1 MKKRLICLLLALV
14 LCLSVLPMSAGA
26 EEIDP
31 AAVWNSLK
39 NSRLVCSSPICHPT
53 AAITLVLPDGVTMDT
68 LTDLGIRFYW
78 WHGKGGQQAAHN
90 AFAYTPTDEDAGY
103 AVSVIFLRT
112 QENGYDDYL
121 PTAASLTVEPGR
133 LVTWV
138 ANNDDEPVTERLP
151 LGTVLTERTPEKPGY
166 FFVGWYTDEA
176 LTKPWSFR
184 TGKLTRDI
192 TLYARWFEQSTART
206 TPLDLTEARVS
217 FTYRNGYPGSFD
229 PAAGGISVLDNA
241 EGWSWDAST
250 KTLTLRNANFDIPAT
265 DGMAVRL
272 PAGSTVVLEGENT
285 VTGIGNSLVGSEGS
299 LTVQGSGTLNLRQM
313 ATEAYPVQ
321 VYGLTAGGTL
331 TIRDAMVNITLDK
344 SIISVGIH
352 GGVVQVENAELLIRS
367 GETPNDDGKG
377 FSPNQTCGIAFDRGA
392 TLTDSKVTIYAGDS
406 DKRSIGI
413 FTDRSGS
420 PTLTVNGG
428 DLDVRSGHPMS
439 KTAVVRA
446 IELTGALRTEAGSG
460 AEITATNG
468 GTEQAAITAAGGITG
483 FDYAG
488 GVNTEK
494 STATA
499 LYANKDNDFMLTLT
513 AQKSATSGGS
523 IGGSSGGSGGSKT
536 QPVVKIPISSGESR
550 DDLSG
555 IITGGKLIIT
565 PDRRV
570 DFEDGDVVIGAR
582 FTGDYDTTVLP
593 KDLVSQLPGK
603 DSLTV
608 DGKNGTLTVNGNVLE
623 QLKNAPLDIRFKS
636 DAESRRDATP
646 EQKKLLEGLGAAAAM
661 DVSLQQNG
669 SDLDLGDL
677 NLGTGDL
684 NFGRISADDLNIGNA
699 KSDGL
704 IFDNIDLGKL
714 NFDNIDLGGLKLDI
728 FDPTLNIGIAM
739 EDGLKIKND
748 LPLLIL
754 SPRLTLEEKTQLI
767 GGAAGL
773 YLTPD
778 GQAEQVPLFSDHLGE
793 LSLLTTHLSL
803 YAIVPAECQHDA
815 ACPVRRFRDLDAD
828 AWYHDGVH
836 ACALLGLTQGVGN
849 RTFDPD
855 GTLTR
860 AQFVTMLWRLA
871 GEPGTNGDELRE
883 FSDVGSGGY
892 YAAAVQWAAANGIAE
907 GTSKTEFSPNAPITR
922 EQLAAMLFRYAM
934 YDGLTAVV
942 LSENLI
948 SFPDEQQLSDWAIP
962 AMQWAVG
969 SGIINGTPEGKLAP
983 QSTAT
988 RAQAAAMI
996 GRYLKK

>member
-1 MKKRLICLLLALV
+1 MKKRGICILLALC
-14 LCLSVLPMSAGA
+14 LCLSLLPGVAAAGGTCRVTWEA
-26 EEIDP
+26 NDGSEPYVETV
-31 AAVWNSLK
+31 AAGKKLTK
-39 NSRLVCSSPICHPT
+39 RDLER
-53 AAITLVLPDGVTMDT
+53 DGYYLLGWFRDKE
-68 LTDLGIRFYW
+68 LTDAWNF
-78 WHGKGGQQAAHN
+78 
-90 AFAYTPTDEDAGY
+90 
-103 AVSVIFLRT
+103 
-112 QENGYDDYL
+112 
-121 PTAASLTVEPGR
+121 
-133 LVTWV
+133 
-138 ANNDDEPVTERLP
+138 NND
-151 LGTVLTERTPEKPGY
+151 TVQ
-166 FFVGWYTDEA
+166 
-176 LTKPWSFR
+176 S
-184 TGKLTRDI
+184 DI
-192 TLYARWFEQSTART
+192 TLYASWFQLGVTRT
-206 TPLDLTEARVS
+206 QPLDLTTSSVDY
-217 FTYRNGYPGSFD
+217 TMRNGFVWHID
-229 PAAGGISVLDNA
+229 PASQSLSVLDSA
-241 EGWSWDAST
+241 EYWGWDCRS
-250 KTLTLRNANFDIPAT
+250 KTLTLRNANFDIAAANN
-265 DGMAVRL
+265 MAVRL
-272 PAGSTVVLEGENT
+272 PAGATVVLEGENT
-285 VTGIGNSLVGSEGS
+285 VTGIGISLVGSEGD
-299 LTVQGSGTLNLRQM
+299 LTVRGSGTLNLRQT
-313 ATEAYPVQ
+313 ATEVDPLQ
-321 VYGLTAGGTL
+321 VRGLTAGGTL
-331 TIRDAMVNITLDK
+331 TIRDAKVDITL
-344 SIISVGIH
+344 SRAIISAGIY
-352 GGVVQVENAELLIRS
+352 GGVLRAENAELVVRS
-367 GETPNDDGKG
+367 GETSGG
-377 FSPNQTCGIAFDRGA
+377 GMWSPNQTCGIAFDRGA
-392 TLTDSKVTIYAGDS
+392 TFTDSHVTVYAGDS
-406 DKRSIGI
+406 DKKSIGI
-413 FTDRSGS
+413 FADSTGA
-420 PTLTVNGG
+420 PALTVNGG
-428 DLDVRSGHPMS
+428 YLDVRSGRPMS
-439 KTAVVRA
+439 ETAVVRA
-446 IELTGALRTEAGSG
+446 IDLSGALRTEAGSG

-499 LYANKDNDFMLTLT
+499 VYANKDNDFILTLT

-523 IGGSSGGSGGSKT
+523 TGGSTGGSSGGSGGSKT
-536 QPVVKIPISSGESR
+536 QPVVKIPISSGGSR
-550 DDLSG
+550 DDLGG

-646 EQKKLLEGLGAAAAM
+646 EQKKLLDGLGAAAAM
-661 DVSLQQNG
+661 DVSLRQNG

-677 NLGTGDL
+677 NLGIFDPT
-684 NFGRISADDLNIGNA
+684 LNIGIIDPGKLN
-699 KSDGL
+699 
-704 IFDNIDLGKL
+704 FDIIDPGKL
-714 NFDNIDLGGLKLDI
+714 NFDNRNFGGLDLDI
-728 FDPTLNIGIAM
+728 LDPGKLNIGIAM

-748 LPLLIL
+748 LPLLII

-815 ACPVRRFRDLDAD
+815 ACPVGRFRDLDAD

-836 ACALLGLTQGVGN
+836 ACALLGLTQGIGN

-934 YDGLTAVV
+934 YDGLTAVA

>member
-1 MKKRLICLLLALV
+1 MKKRGICILLALC
-14 LCLSVLPMSAGA
+14 LCLSLLPGVAAA
-26 EEIDP
+26 E
-31 AAVWNSLK
+31 
-39 NSRLVCSSPICHPT
+39 
-53 AAITLVLPDGVTMDT
+53 
-68 LTDLGIRFYW
+68 
-78 WHGKGGQQAAHN
+78 GG
-90 AFAYTPTDEDAGY
+90 TC
-103 AVSVIFLRT
+103 R
-112 QENGYDDYL
+112 
-121 PTAASLTVEPGR
+121 
-133 LVTWV
+133 VTWEANDGSEPYVETV
-138 ANNDDEPVTERLP
+138 AAGKKLTKRDLERD
-151 LGTVLTERTPEKPGY
+151 GY
-166 FFVGWYTDEA
+166 YFIGWYRDKE
-176 LTKPWSFR
+176 LTSEWKFNLHTVQS
-184 TGKLTRDI
+184 DI
-192 TLYARWFEQSTART
+192 TLYAKWFQLGVTRT
-206 TPLDLTEARVS
+206 QPLDLTTSSVDY
-217 FTYRNGYPGSFD
+217 TMRNGFVWHID
-229 PAAGGISVLDNA
+229 PASESLSVLDSA
-241 EGWSWDAST
+241 EYWGWDCRT
-250 KTLTLRNANFDIPAT
+250 KTLTLRNANFDIAAANN
-265 DGMAVRL
+265 MAVRL

-285 VTGIGNSLVGSEGS
+285 VTGIGNSLVGSEGD
-299 LTVQGSGTLNLRQM
+299 LTVQGSGTLNLRQT
-313 ATEAYPVQ
+313 ATEVDPLQ
-321 VYGLTAGGTL
+321 VRGLTAGGTL
-331 TIRDAMVNITLDK
+331 TIRDAKVDITL
-344 SIISVGIH
+344 SRAITSAGIY
-352 GGVVQVENAELLIRS
+352 GGVLRAENAELVVRS
-367 GETPNDDGKG
+367 GEASGG
-377 FSPNQTCGIAFDRGA
+377 GMWSPNQTCGIALDRGA

-406 DKRSIGI
+406 DKKSIGI
-413 FTDRSGS
+413 FADSTGA
-420 PTLTVNGG
+420 PALTVNGG
-428 DLDVRSGHPMS
+428 HLDVRSGHPMS
-439 KTAVVRA
+439 ETAVVRA
-446 IELTGALRTEAGSG
+446 IDLSGALRTEAGSG

-499 LYANKDNDFMLTLT
+499 VYANKDNDFMLTLT

-523 IGGSSGGSGGSKT
+523 TGSSSGGSGGSKT
-536 QPVVKIPISSGESR
+536 QPVVKIPISSGGSR
-550 DDLSG
+550 DDLGG

-570 DFEDGDVVIGAR
+570 DFEDGDVVIGAH

-646 EQKKLLEGLGAAAAM
+646 EQKKLLDGLGAAAAM
-661 DVSLQQNG
+661 DVGLRQNG

-677 NLGTGDL
+677 NIGIFDPGKL
-684 NFGRISADDLNIGNA
+684 NFDI
-699 KSDGL
+699 
-704 IFDNIDLGKL
+704 IDPGKL
-714 NFDNIDLGGLKLDI
+714 NFDNRNFGGLDLDI
-728 FDPTLNIGIAM
+728 LGPGRLNIGIAM

-815 ACPVRRFRDLDAD
+815 ACPVRRFRDLNAD

-922 EQLAAMLFRYAM
+922 EQLAAMLFRYAV
-934 YDGLTAVV
+934 YDGLAAVA

>member
-1 MKKRLICLLLALV
+1 MKKRGICILLALA
-14 LCLSVLPMSAGA
+14 LCLSLLPVLAAA
-26 EEIDP
+26 ED
-31 AAVWNSLK
+31 
-39 NSRLVCSSPICHPT
+39 T
-53 AAITLVLPDGVTMDT
+53 AALSGTC
-68 LTDLGIRFYW
+68 R
-78 WHGKGGQQAAHN
+78 
-90 AFAYTPTDEDAGY
+90 
-103 AVSVIFLRT
+103 
-112 QENGYDDYL
+112 
-121 PTAASLTVEPGR
+121 
-133 LVTWV
+133 VTWE
-138 ANNDDEPVTERLP
+138 ANDGSEPYVETVTAGKKLTKRDLERD
-151 LGTVLTERTPEKPGY
+151 GY
-166 FFVGWYTDEA
+166 YLVGWY
-176 LTKPWSFR
+176 
-184 TGKLTRDI
+184 RDKELADAWNFNNDTVRSNI
-192 TLYARWFEQSTART
+192 TLYASWFQLGVTRT
-206 TPLDLTEARVS
+206 QPLDLTTSSVDY
-217 FTYRNGYPGSFD
+217 TMRNGFVWHID
-229 PAAGGISVLDNA
+229 PASQSLSVLDSA
-241 EGWSWDAST
+241 EYWGWDCRT
-250 KTLTLRNANFDIPAT
+250 KTLTLKNANFDIAAANN
-265 DGMAVRL
+265 MAVRL

-285 VTGIGNSLVGSEGS
+285 VTGIGVSLVGSEGS
-299 LTVQGSGTLNLRQM
+299 LTVQGSGTLNLRQR
-313 ATEAYPVQ
+313 ATEVDPLQ
-321 VYGLTAGGTL
+321 VRGLTAGGTL
-331 TIRDAMVNITLDK
+331 TIRDAKVDITL
-344 SIISVGIH
+344 SRAITSAGIY
-352 GGVVQVENAELLIRS
+352 GGVLRVENAELVVCS
-367 GETPNDDGKG
+367 GEASGG
-377 FSPNQTCGIAFDRGA
+377 GMWSPNQTCGIAFDRGA
-392 TLTDSKVTIYAGDS
+392 TFTDSHVTVYAGDS

-413 FTDRSGS
+413 FADSTGA
-420 PTLTVNGG
+420 PALTVNGG
-428 DLDVRSGHPMS
+428 YLDVRSCRPMS
-439 KTAVVRA
+439 ETVVVRA

-460 AEITATNG
+460 AEILATNG
-468 GTEQAAITAAGGITG
+468 STEQAAITAAGGITG
-483 FDYAG
+483 FDY
-488 GVNTEK
+488 GVGVDSEK

-499 LYANKDNDFMLTLT
+499 VYANKSNDFMLTLT

-523 IGGSSGGSGGSKT
+523 TGGSSGGSSGGSGSGKT
-536 QPVVKIPISSGESR
+536 QPVVKIPISSGGSR
-550 DDLSG
+550 DDLG
-555 IITGGKLIIT
+555 GVITGGKLIIT

-570 DFEDGDVVIGAR
+570 DFEDGDVVIGAH

-608 DGKNGTLTVNGNVLE
+608 DGKNGTLTVNGNVLD

-646 EQKKLLEGLGAAAAM
+646 EQKKLLDGLGAAAAM
-661 DVSLQQNG
+661 DVSLRQNG

-677 NLGTGDL
+677 KLGTGDL

-714 NFDNIDLGGLKLDI
+714 NFDNIDLGGLNLDI
-728 FDPTLNIGIAM
+728 FDPTLNIGIIM

-754 SPRLTLEEKTQLI
+754 SPRLTLEEKMQLI

-803 YAIVPAECQHDA
+803 YAIVPAECRHDA
-815 ACPVRRFRDLDAD
+815 ACPVGQFRDLDAD

-871 GEPGTNGDELRE
+871 GEPGVNGDELRE

-892 YAAAVQWAAANGIAE
+892 YAAAVQWAAASGIAE

-934 YDGLTAVV
+934 YDGLTAVA

-948 SFPDEQQLSDWAIP
+948 SFPDEQQLSDWAIL

>member
-1 MKKRLICLLLALV
+1 MKKRGICILLALC
-14 LCLSVLPMSAGA
+14 LCLSLLPGVAAA
-26 EEIDP
+26 E
-31 AAVWNSLK
+31 
-39 NSRLVCSSPICHPT
+39 
-53 AAITLVLPDGVTMDT
+53 
-68 LTDLGIRFYW
+68 
-78 WHGKGGQQAAHN
+78 GG
-90 AFAYTPTDEDAGY
+90 TC
-103 AVSVIFLRT
+103 R
-112 QENGYDDYL
+112 
-121 PTAASLTVEPGR
+121 
-133 LVTWV
+133 VTWEANDGSEPYVETV
-138 ANNDDEPVTERLP
+138 AAGKKLTKRDLERD
-151 LGTVLTERTPEKPGY
+151 GY
-166 FFVGWYTDEA
+166 YLVGW
-176 LTKPWSFR
+176 FR
-184 TGKLTRDI
+184 DKKLTSEWKFNLHTVQSDI
-192 TLYARWFEQSTART
+192 TLYAKWFQLGVTRT
-206 TPLDLTEARVS
+206 QPLDLTTSSVDY
-217 FTYRNGYPGSFD
+217 TMRNGFVWHID
-229 PAAGGISVLDNA
+229 PASESLSVLDSA
-241 EGWSWDAST
+241 EYWGWDCRS
-250 KTLTLRNANFDIPAT
+250 KTLTLRNANFDIAAANN
-265 DGMAVRL
+265 MAVRL

-285 VTGIGNSLVGSEGS
+285 VTGIGVSLVGSEGD
-299 LTVQGSGTLNLRQM
+299 LTVQGSGTLNLRQR
-313 ATEAYPVQ
+313 ATEVDPLQ
-321 VYGLTAGGTL
+321 VRGLTAGGTL
-331 TIRDAMVNITLDK
+331 TIRDAKVDITL
-344 SIISVGIH
+344 SRAITSAGIY
-352 GGVVQVENAELLIRS
+352 GGVLRAENAELVVRS
-367 GETPNDDGKG
+367 GEASGG
-377 FSPNQTCGIAFDRGA
+377 GMWSPNQTCGIAFDRGA
-392 TLTDSKVTIYAGDS
+392 TFTDSHVTVYAGDS

-413 FTDRSGS
+413 FADSTGA
-420 PTLTVNGG
+420 PALTVNGG
-428 DLDVRSGHPMS
+428 RLDVRSGRPMS
-439 KTAVVRA
+439 ETAVVRA
-446 IELTGALRTEAGSG
+446 IDLSGALRTEAGSG

-494 STATA
+494 STATVV
-499 LYANKDNDFMLTLT
+499 YANKDNDFMLTLT

-523 IGGSSGGSGGSKT
+523 TGSSSGGSGGSKT
-536 QPVVKIPISSGESR
+536 QPVVKIPISSGGSR
-550 DDLSG
+550 DDLGG

-570 DFEDGDVVIGAR
+570 DFEDGDVVIGAH

-646 EQKKLLEGLGAAAAM
+646 EQKKLLDGLGAAAAM
-661 DVSLQQNG
+661 DVSLRQNG
-669 SDLDLGDL
+669 SDLELGDL

-699 KSDGL
+699 RSDGL

-714 NFDNIDLGGLKLDI
+714 NFDNIDLGGLN
-728 FDPTLNIGIAM
+728 FDNVDPGRLNIGIAM

-754 SPRLTLEEKTQLI
+754 SPRLTPEGKTQLI

-815 ACPVRRFRDLDAD
+815 ACPVGRFRDLDAD

-934 YDGLTAVV
+934 YDGLTAVA

>member
-1 MKKRLICLLLALV
+1 MKKRGICILLALC
-14 LCLSVLPMSAGA
+14 LCLSLLPGVVAA
-26 EEIDP
+26 E
-31 AAVWNSLK
+31 
-39 NSRLVCSSPICHPT
+39 
-53 AAITLVLPDGVTMDT
+53 
-68 LTDLGIRFYW
+68 
-78 WHGKGGQQAAHN
+78 GG
-90 AFAYTPTDEDAGY
+90 TC
-103 AVSVIFLRT
+103 R
-112 QENGYDDYL
+112 
-121 PTAASLTVEPGR
+121 
-133 LVTWV
+133 VTWEANDGSEPYVETV
-138 ANNDDEPVTERLP
+138 AA
-151 LGTVLTERTPEKPGY
+151 GKK
-166 FFVGWYTDEA
+166 
-176 LTKPWSFR
+176 LTKRDLERDGYYLLGWFR
-184 TGKLTRDI
+184 DKGLTSEWKFNLHTVQSDI
-192 TLYARWFEQSTART
+192 TLYAKWFQLGVTRT
-206 TPLDLTEARVS
+206 QPLDLTTSSVDY
-217 FTYRNGYPGSFD
+217 TMRNGFVWHID
-229 PAAGGISVLDNA
+229 PASESLSVLDSA
-241 EGWSWDAST
+241 EYWGWDCRS
-250 KTLTLRNANFDIPAT
+250 KTLTLRNANFDIAVANAN
-265 DGMAVRL
+265 DMAVRL

-285 VTGIGNSLVGSEGS
+285 VTGIGSSLVGSEGD
-299 LTVQGSGTLNLRQM
+299 LTVQGSGTLNLRQT
-313 ATEAYPVQ
+313 ATEVDPLQ
-321 VYGLTAGGTL
+321 VHGLTAGGTL
-331 TIRDAMVNITLDK
+331 TIRDAKVDITL
-344 SIISVGIH
+344 SRAIVSVGIY
-352 GGVVQVENAELLIRS
+352 GGVLQVENAELVVRS
-367 GETPNDDGKG
+367 GEASGSGKW
-377 FSPNQTCGIAFDRGA
+377 SLNQTCGIAFDRGA
-392 TLTDSKVTIYAGDS
+392 TFTDSHVTVYAGDS
-406 DKRSIGI
+406 DKKSIGI
-413 FTDRSGS
+413 FADSTGA
-420 PTLTVNGG
+420 PALTVNGG
-428 DLDVRSGHPMS
+428 RLDVRSGHLMS
-439 KTAVVRA
+439 ETAVVRA

-499 LYANKDNDFMLTLT
+499 LYANKDNDFILTLT

-523 IGGSSGGSGGSKT
+523 TGSSSGGSGGSKT
-536 QPVVKIPISSGESR
+536 QPVVKIPISSGGSR
-550 DDLSG
+550 DDLDG

-570 DFEDGDVVIGAR
+570 DFEDGDVVIGAH

-623 QLKNAPLDIRFKS
+623 QLKNAPLDLVFKS

-661 DVSLQQNG
+661 DVSLRQNG

-677 NLGTGDL
+677 NLGIFDPT
-684 NFGRISADDLNIGNA
+684 LNIGIIDPGKLN
-699 KSDGL
+699 
-704 IFDNIDLGKL
+704 FDIVDPGKL
-714 NFDNIDLGGLKLDI
+714 NFDNRNFGGLDLDI
-728 FDPTLNIGIAM
+728 LGPGKLNIGIAM
-739 EDGLKIKND
+739 EDGLKIEND

-815 ACPVRRFRDLDAD
+815 ACPVGRFRDLDAD

-836 ACALLGLTQGVGN
+836 ACALLGLTQGVGD

-922 EQLAAMLFRYAM
+922 EQLAAMLFRYAV
-934 YDGLTAVV
+934 YDGLTAVA

-969 SGIINGTPEGKLAP
+969 SGIINGTPEGNLAP

>member
-1 MKKRLICLLLALV
+1 MKKRGICILLALC
-14 LCLSVLPMSAGA
+14 LCLSLLPGVAAA
-26 EEIDP
+26 E
-31 AAVWNSLK
+31 
-39 NSRLVCSSPICHPT
+39 
-53 AAITLVLPDGVTMDT
+53 
-68 LTDLGIRFYW
+68 
-78 WHGKGGQQAAHN
+78 GG
-90 AFAYTPTDEDAGY
+90 TC
-103 AVSVIFLRT
+103 R
-112 QENGYDDYL
+112 
-121 PTAASLTVEPGR
+121 
-133 LVTWV
+133 VTWEANDGSEPYVETV
-138 ANNDDEPVTERLP
+138 AAGKKLTKRDLERD
-151 LGTVLTERTPEKPGY
+151 GY
-166 FFVGWYTDEA
+166 YLVGW
-176 LTKPWSFR
+176 FR
-184 TGKLTRDI
+184 DKKLTSEWKFNLHTVQSDI
-192 TLYARWFEQSTART
+192 TLYAKWFQLGVTRT
-206 TPLDLTEARVS
+206 QPLDLTTSSVDY
-217 FTYRNGYPGSFD
+217 TMRNGFVWHID
-229 PAAGGISVLDNA
+229 PASESLSVLDSA
-241 EGWSWDAST
+241 EYWGWDCRS
-250 KTLTLRNANFDIPAT
+250 KTLTLRNANFDIAAANN
-265 DGMAVRL
+265 MAVRL

-285 VTGIGNSLVGSEGS
+285 VTGIGVSLVGSEGD
-299 LTVQGSGTLNLRQM
+299 LTVQGSGTLNLRQTP
-313 ATEAYPVQ
+313 TEAYPVQ
-321 VYGLTAGGTL
+321 VRGLTADGTL
-331 TIRDAMVNITLDK
+331 TIRDAKVHIELSRSIT
-344 SIISVGIH
+344 SAGIYA
-352 GGVVQVENAELLIRS
+352 GVLQMESAELLIRS
-367 GETPNDDGKG
+367 GETPNDGGKG
-377 FSPNQTCGIAFDRGA
+377 YSPNQTYGIVFNYGA
-392 TLTDSKVTIYAGDS
+392 ALTDSKVTIHAGDS

-413 FTDRSGS
+413 FTDRSGA
-420 PTLTVNGG
+420 PALTVNGG
-428 DLDVRSGHPMS
+428 RLDVRSGHPMS

-488 GVNTEK
+488 GVDTEK

-499 LYANKDNDFMLTLT
+499 VYANKDNDYILTLT

-523 IGGSSGGSGGSKT
+523 TGSSSGGSGGSKT
-536 QPVVKIPISSGESR
+536 QPVVKIPISSGGSR
-550 DDLSG
+550 DDLGG

-661 DVSLQQNG
+661 DVSLRQNG

-677 NLGTGDL
+677 SIGTGDL

-704 IFDNIDLGKL
+704 IFDNIGLGKL
-714 NFDNIDLGGLKLDI
+714 NFENIDLGGLN
-728 FDPTLNIGIAM
+728 FDNVDPGRLNIGIAM

-815 ACPVRRFRDLDAD
+815 ACPVGRFRDLDAD

-907 GTSKTEFSPNAPITR
+907 GTSKTEFSPDAPITR

-934 YDGLTAVV
+934 YDGLTAVA

>member
-1 MKKRLICLLLALV
+1 MKKRGICILLALC
-14 LCLSVLPMSAGA
+14 LCLSLLPGVAAA
-26 EEIDP
+26 E
-31 AAVWNSLK
+31 
-39 NSRLVCSSPICHPT
+39 
-53 AAITLVLPDGVTMDT
+53 
-68 LTDLGIRFYW
+68 
-78 WHGKGGQQAAHN
+78 GG
-90 AFAYTPTDEDAGY
+90 TC
-103 AVSVIFLRT
+103 R
-112 QENGYDDYL
+112 
-121 PTAASLTVEPGR
+121 
-133 LVTWV
+133 VTWE
-138 ANNDDEPVTERLP
+138 ANNGTEPEVETIAR
-151 LGTVLTERTPEKPGY
+151 GTAPKSRVPEYPGY
-166 FFVGWYTDEA
+166 FFVGWFRDKE
-176 LTKPWSFR
+176 LTKKWNFS
-184 TGKLTRDI
+184 TKIQSDL
-192 TLYARWFEQSTART
+192 TLYGKWLAPVQRTQVLDLTQSSVDYTMSNGQVRHIDPAT
-206 TPLDLTEARVS
+206 TPL
-217 FTYRNGYPGSFD
+217 
-229 PAAGGISVLDNA
+229 SVLDSP
-241 EGWSWDAST
+241 EGWGWAPST
-250 KTLTLRNANFDIPAT
+250 KTLTLRNANFDIVTANAN
-265 DGMAVRL
+265 DMAVRL

-285 VTGIGNSLVGSEGS
+285 VTGIGISLVGSEGN
-299 LTVQGSGTLNLRQM
+299 LTVQGSGTLNLRQTP
-313 ATEAYPVQ
+313 TEAYPVQ
-321 VYGLTAGGTL
+321 VRGLTADGTL
-331 TIRDAMVNITLDK
+331 TIRDAKVHIELSRSIT
-344 SIISVGIH
+344 SAGIYA
-352 GGVVQVENAELLIRS
+352 GVLQVESAELLIRS
-367 GETPNDDGKG
+367 GETPNDGGKG
-377 FSPNQTCGIAFDRGA
+377 YSPNQTYGIVFNYGA
-392 TLTDSKVTIYAGDS
+392 ALTDSKVTIHAGDS

-413 FTDRSGS
+413 FTDRSGA
-420 PTLTVNGG
+420 PALTVNGG
-428 DLDVRSGHPMS
+428 RLDVRSGHPMS

-460 AEITATNG
+460 AEILATNG
-468 GTEQAAITAAGGITG
+468 STEQAAITAAGGISG

-499 LYANKDNDFMLTLT
+499 VYANKDNDYILTLT
-513 AQKSATSGGS
+513 AQKSATSGGNT
-523 IGGSSGGSGGSKT
+523 GGSSGGSGGSKT
-536 QPVVKIPISSGESR
+536 QPVVKIPISSGGSR
-550 DDLSG
+550 DDLGG

-646 EQKKLLEGLGAAAAM
+646 EQKKLLDGLGAAAAM

-669 SDLDLGDL
+669 SDLELGDL
-677 NLGTGDL
+677 NLGIFDPT
-684 NFGRISADDLNIGNA
+684 LNIGIIDPGKLN
-699 KSDGL
+699 
-704 IFDNIDLGKL
+704 FDIVDPGKL
-714 NFDNIDLGGLKLDI
+714 NFDNRNFGGLDLDI
-728 FDPTLNIGIAM
+728 LGPGKLNIGIAM
-739 EDGLKIKND
+739 EDGLKIEND

-778 GQAEQVPLFSDHLGE
+778 GQAEQVPLFANSLGE

-803 YAIVPAECQHDA
+803 YAIVPAECRHDA
-815 ACPVRRFRDLDAD
+815 ACPVGRFRDLDAD

-871 GEPGTNGDELRE
+871 GEPGTNGDELRD

-934 YDGLTAVV
+934 YDGLTAVT

>member
-1 MKKRLICLLLALV
+1 MKKRGICILLALC
-14 LCLSVLPMSAGA
+14 LCLSLLPGV
-26 EEIDP
+26 
-31 AAVWNSLK
+31 AA
-39 NSRLVCSSPICHPT
+39 
-53 AAITLVLPDGVTMDT
+53 A
-68 LTDLGIRFYW
+68 
-78 WHGKGGQQAAHN
+78 
-90 AFAYTPTDEDAGY
+90 EDA
-103 AVSVIFLRT
+103 ATCR
-112 QENGYDDYL
+112 
-121 PTAASLTVEPGR
+121 
-133 LVTWV
+133 VTWE
-138 ANNDDEPVTERLP
+138 ANNGTEPEVETIAH
-151 LGTVLTERTPEKPGY
+151 GTAPKSRVPEYPGY
-166 FFVGWYTDEA
+166 FFVGWFQNKE
-176 LTKPWSFR
+176 LTEKWNFS
-184 TGKLTRDI
+184 TKIQSDL
-192 TLYARWFEQSTART
+192 TLYGKWLAPVERT
-206 TPLDLTEARVS
+206 QVLDLTQSSVVY
-217 FTYRNGYPGSFD
+217 TMTNGQVWQLI
-229 PAAGGISVLDNA
+229 PASESLSVLNSP
-241 EGWSWDAST
+241 EGWGWDHLS

-285 VTGIGNSLVGSEGS
+285 VTGIGNSLVGSEGD

-413 FTDRSGS
+413 FTDRSGA
-420 PTLTVNGG
+420 PALTVNGG
-428 DLDVRSGHPMS
+428 RLDVRSGHPMS
-439 KTAVVRA
+439 ETAVVRA

-460 AEITATNG
+460 AEILATHG
-468 GTEQAAITAAGGITG
+468 STEQAAITAAGGITG
-483 FDYAG
+483 FDY
-488 GVNTEK
+488 GVGVDSEK

-499 LYANKDNDFMLTLT
+499 VYANKINDFMLTLT

-523 IGGSSGGSGGSKT
+523 TGGNTGGSSGGSGGSKT
-536 QPVVKIPISSGESR
+536 QPVVKIPISSGGSR
-550 DDLSG
+550 DDLGG

-570 DFEDGDVVIGAR
+570 DFEDGDVVIGAH

-608 DGKNGTLTVNGNVLE
+608 DGKNGTLTVNGNVLN

-646 EQKKLLEGLGAAAAM
+646 EQKKLLDGLGAAAAM
-661 DVSLQQNG
+661 DVSLRQNG

-677 NLGTGDL
+677 KLGTGDL
-684 NFGRISADDLNIGNA
+684 NFGQISADDLNIGNA

-704 IFDNIDLGKL
+704 IFDNIGLGKL
-714 NFDNIDLGGLKLDI
+714 NFDNIDLGGLN
-728 FDPTLNIGIAM
+728 FDNVDPGRLNIGIAM

-836 ACALLGLTQGVGN
+836 ACALLGLTQGVGD

-871 GEPGTNGDELRE
+871 GEPGTNGDELRD

-934 YDGLTAVV
+934 YDGLTAVA

>member
-1 MKKRLICLLLALV
+1 MKKRGICILLALC
-14 LCLSVLPMSAGA
+14 LCLSLLPGVAAA
-26 EEIDP
+26 E
-31 AAVWNSLK
+31 
-39 NSRLVCSSPICHPT
+39 
-53 AAITLVLPDGVTMDT
+53 
-68 LTDLGIRFYW
+68 
-78 WHGKGGQQAAHN
+78 GG
-90 AFAYTPTDEDAGY
+90 TC
-103 AVSVIFLRT
+103 R
-112 QENGYDDYL
+112 
-121 PTAASLTVEPGR
+121 
-133 LVTWV
+133 VTWEANDGSEPYVETV
-138 ANNDDEPVTERLP
+138 AAGKKLTKRDLERD
-151 LGTVLTERTPEKPGY
+151 GY
-166 FFVGWYTDEA
+166 YLVGW
-176 LTKPWSFR
+176 FR
-184 TGKLTRDI
+184 DKKLTSEWKFNLHTVQSDI
-192 TLYARWFEQSTART
+192 TLYAKWFQLGVTRT
-206 TPLDLTEARVS
+206 QPLDLTTSSVDY
-217 FTYRNGYPGSFD
+217 TMRNGFVWHID
-229 PAAGGISVLDNA
+229 PASESLSVLDSA
-241 EGWSWDAST
+241 EYWGWDCRS
-250 KTLTLRNANFDIPAT
+250 KTLTLRNANFDIAAANN
-265 DGMAVRL
+265 MAVRL

-285 VTGIGNSLVGSEGS
+285 VTGIGVSLVGSEGD
-299 LTVQGSGTLNLRQM
+299 LTVQGSGTLNLRQR
-313 ATEAYPVQ
+313 ATEVDPLQ
-321 VYGLTAGGTL
+321 VRGLTAGGTL
-331 TIRDAMVNITLDK
+331 TIRDAKVDITL
-344 SIISVGIH
+344 SRAITSAGIY
-352 GGVVQVENAELLIRS
+352 GGVLRAENAELVVRS
-367 GETPNDDGKG
+367 GEASGG
-377 FSPNQTCGIAFDRGA
+377 GMWSPNQTCGIAFDRGA
-392 TLTDSKVTIYAGDS
+392 TFTDSHVTVYAGDS

-413 FTDRSGS
+413 FADSTGA
-420 PTLTVNGG
+420 PALTVNGG
-428 DLDVRSGHPMS
+428 RLDVRSGRPMS
-439 KTAVVRA
+439 ETAVVRA
-446 IELTGALRTEAGSG
+446 IDLTGALRTEAGSG

-513 AQKSATSGGS
+513 AQKSATSGGNTGGS
-523 IGGSSGGSGGSKT
+523 TGGSSGGSGGSKT
-536 QPVVKIPISSGESR
+536 QPVVKIPISSGGSR
-550 DDLSG
+550 DDLDG

-570 DFEDGDVVIGAR
+570 DFEDGDVVIGAH

-646 EQKKLLEGLGAAAAM
+646 EQKKLLDGLGAAAAM

-677 NLGTGDL
+677 NLGIFDPT
-684 NFGRISADDLNIGNA
+684 LNIGIIDPGKLN
-699 KSDGL
+699 
-704 IFDNIDLGKL
+704 FDIVDPGKL
-714 NFDNIDLGGLKLDI
+714 NFDNRNFGGLDLDI
-728 FDPTLNIGIAM
+728 LGPGRLNIGIAM

-815 ACPVRRFRDLDAD
+815 ACPVGRFRDLDAD

-934 YDGLTAVV
+934 YDGLTAVA